1 MVVNCQ
7 TYLEL
12 VVAVQGHVFHGL
24 SSLVDVGGGHG
35 TSMEVISREFPHIK
49 CTVLDLPHVI
59 SQAPAGNGKVQFI
72 AGDMFKSIPPAD
84 AVVLKV
90 SLGFNIKCCRNKISR
105 FRNFGKIMN
114 ALKNSKSEQFVI
126 EFIFLKRKVHNFWA
140 QDQHL
145 AST

>member
-1 MVVNCQ
+1 M
-7 TYLEL
+7 
-12 VVAVQGHVFHGL
+12 AVQGHVFDGL

-49 CTVLDLPHVI
+49 CSVLDLPHVI

-90 SLGFNIKCCRNKISR
+90 SLGFNNKYCRNKISR
-105 FRNFGKIMN
+105 FRNLGKIMN
-114 ALKNSKSEQFVI
+114 ALENSVKSK
-126 EFIFLKRKVHNFWA
+126 IFLIII
-140 QDQHL
+140 L
-145 AST
+145 